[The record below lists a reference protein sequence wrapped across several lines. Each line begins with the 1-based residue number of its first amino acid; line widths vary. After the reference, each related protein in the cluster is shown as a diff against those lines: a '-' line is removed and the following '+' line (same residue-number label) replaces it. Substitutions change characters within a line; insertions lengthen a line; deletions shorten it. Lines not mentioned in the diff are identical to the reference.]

1 LRRAD
6 PPSALHGR
14 LSGLRRAAARLARRD
29 PGELVAISAEAL
41 GRYKLRTALSV
52 LGVVLGIAA
61 VIAMM
66 SVSEGAR
73 REALAQM
80 ELLGLDN
87 LVARNRVLG
96 VSGGSPPPSA
106 GLTMGDAER
115 LPALVPLLRAAAP
128 LVERWPTLSVG
139 GRGQRMAQV
148 VGVSEAYQDVLRLQ
162 VARGRF
168 LGPLDLRSRA
178 RVCVLGSV
186 LSRAVFGFRD
196 PLGESVKLDQDW
208 YRVVGVLADRA
219 ADVGAIGALAARDL
233 NQIVIVPISSL
244 VDATP
249 EGDPG
254 KQVDEIWIQVRD
266 GGRVLE
272 LGQAVQHALARLHRG
287 VEDVEVVIPREL
299 LNQRY
304 RTQRTFSVV
313 VGSVAVLS
321 LLVGGIGIM
330 NIMLASVLERTHEI
344 GIRRTVGATRR
355 DVTLQ
360 FLTESLLMTLS
371 GGAAGILLGVA
382 VSFGI
387 TAYAGWS
394 TSVSLAAVVL
404 ALVVSVAVGLGFG
417 IYPATRAAAL
427 QPIEA
432 LRYE

>member
-1 LRRAD
+1 
-6 PPSALHGR
+6 
-14 LSGLRRAAARLARRD
+14 
-29 PGELVAISAEAL
+29 
-41 GRYKLRTALSV
+41 
-52 LGVVLGIAA
+52 
-61 VIAMM
+61 M
-66 SVSEGAR
+66 SVGEGAR

-96 VSGGSPPPSA
+96 AAGTMAPPFA
-106 GLTMGDAER
+106 GLTLGDAAR
-115 LPALVPLLRAAAP
+115 LPLLVPLLNAAAP
-128 LVERWPTLSVG
+128 LVERWPTISAG
-139 GRGQRMAQV
+139 GRGQRLAQAL
-148 VGVSEAYQDVLRLQ
+148 GVTEAYESVLRLRVQ
-162 VARGRF
+162 RGRF
-168 LGPLDLRSRA
+168 LTPLDVRSRA
-178 RVCVLGSV
+178 RVCVLGGV
-186 LSRAVFGFRD
+186 LSRALFGFRD

-208 YRVVGVLADRA
+208 YRVVGVLGDRA
-219 ADVGAIGALAARDL
+219 ADVSGIGALAARDL
-233 NQIVIVPISSL
+233 NQAAIVPISAL
-244 VDATP
+244 LDATP
-249 EGDPG
+249 EGNPG
-254 KQVDEIWIQVRD
+254 KPVDEIWVQVRE
-266 GGRVLE
+266 GERVLE
-272 LGQAVQHALARLHRG
+272 LGEAVQHALTRLHRG
-287 VEDVEVVIPREL
+287 IEDVEVVIPREL

-371 GGAAGILLGVA
+371 GGVVGILTGVA

-394 TSVSLAAVVL
+394 TSVSLAAVLL
-404 ALVVSVAVGLGFG
+404 ALVVSFAVGLGFG

-427 QPIEA
+427 QPIDA